1 MYCEFCEGS
10 GQKVSYYNN
19 EKIYQPCPHCD
30 GTGHEP
36 NNHWG
41 SLDKEYIE
49 VKEKEYEDY
58 YGKYH

>member
-19 EKIYQPCPHCD
+19 EKIYQPCSHCE
-30 GTGHEP
+30 GTGQEA
-36 NNHWG
+36 NNHLG
-41 SLDKEYIE
+41 PLDKEYIE
-49 VKEKEYEDY
+49 EYEDY